1 MDLQLKDKVVIVTG
15 SAKGI
20 GAAIVRVC
28 AAEGAIP
35 VIVDCDGAAGEK
47 LQRNSRLLLSLAA
60 SSRLS
65 SLSRLGWKWRARSIV
80 NLEFHARSLGRLVLP
95 FGGQLVKR
103 AKLSILFLVGLTIA
117 VIAQSRSTL
126 PTQTS
131 DLEMRAI
138 VNLRKLEM
146 AESTYAM
153 SHSQEGF
160 ACDPQVLTKL
170 ERPDSRNHAKFV
182 DPALLGGMGQYKLS
196 AHCAG
201 NSKPAGKL
209 NILAVPLDPNAHLRT
224 FCASGTFGPFET
236 KPYFATGGFSI
247 RSVSGGAPESCLVSG
262 EPLK

>member
-15 SAKGI
+15 GAKGT
-20 GAAIVRVC
+20 GAAIVRLG

-35 VIVDCDGAAGEK
+35 VIVDRDGAAGEK
-47 LQRNSRLLLSLAA
+47 LQRNSRLLVSLAA

-65 SLSRLGWKWRARSIV
+65 WCPASDGNGERVPSLTLSFTQEVSGV
-80 NLEFHARSLGRLVLP
+80 NVLP

-103 AKLSILFLVGLTIA
+103 AKLSILFPVGLTIA
-117 VIAQSRSTL
+117 VIAQSRSKL

-170 ERPDSRNHAKFV
+170 EWPDSRNHAKFL

-196 AHCAG
+196 AQCVG
-201 NSKPAGKL
+201 NSKPVGKL